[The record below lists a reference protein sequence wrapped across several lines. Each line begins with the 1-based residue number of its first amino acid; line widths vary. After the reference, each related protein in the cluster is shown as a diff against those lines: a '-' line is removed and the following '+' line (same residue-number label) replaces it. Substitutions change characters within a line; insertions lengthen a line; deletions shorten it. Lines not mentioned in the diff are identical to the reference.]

1 MRPAQAP
8 SRCGPAACS
17 GEAHAAQ
24 KGGRFVRSN
33 TFSTWALSLI
43 GLAVFWLGAGS
54 LTAETVRL
62 HPFLLLFS
70 YQLYYFSAGLFAP
83 QGNFEVG
90 PWALRRARVLLGL
103 YAACGL
109 ASLAL
114 YALCGAPGTEGPAVL
129 AAQFLFG
136 LGTAPFGGGLL
147 WLVPSTLL
155 AEFLFVLLRRTFPG
169 NWFLLFA
176 CGLVSLGTSMAY
188 GLPGQVAYGADGALR
203 YLIYYALGAVA
214 AAFVQKQN
222 KANASFPRGL
232 RLCALGAGC
241 LALALAA
248 FCFWF
253 GTGWATGRLGGQFL
267 LVQACN
273 FVFALMGIAG
283 MALVTLVLAR
293 LRLCAALGRAA
304 GAVLGLGGALAL
316 CADTAAA
323 ALGVPRNAEGQLVT
337 LALSAGICALCAVLW
352 HLCRKK
358 LPVVFGAG
366 E

>member
-1 MRPAQAP
+1 
-8 SRCGPAACS
+8 
-17 GEAHAAQ
+17 
-24 KGGRFVRSN
+24 
-33 TFSTWALSLI
+33 
-43 GLAVFWLGAGS
+43 
-54 LTAETVRL
+54 
-62 HPFLLLFS
+62 
-70 YQLYYFSAGLFAP
+70 
-83 QGNFEVG
+83 
-90 PWALRRARVLLGL
+90 
-103 YAACGL
+103 
-109 ASLAL
+109 
-114 YALCGAPGTEGPAVL
+114 
-129 AAQFLFG
+129 
-136 LGTAPFGGGLL
+136 
-147 WLVPSTLL
+147 
-155 AEFLFVLLRRTFPG
+155 
-169 NWFLLFA
+169 
-176 CGLVSLGTSMAY
+176 MAY

-214 AAFVQKQN
+214 AALVQKQN

-283 MALVTLVLAR
+283 MALVALVLAR

-304 GAVLGLGGALAL
+304 GAVLGPGGALAL

-323 ALGVPRNAEGQLVT
+323 VLGVPRNAEGQLVT

>member
-1 MRPAQAP
+1 MRA
-8 SRCGPAACS
+8 CGVQR
-17 GEAHAAQ
+17 EAHAAQ
-24 KGGRFVRSN
+24 KKGRFVRSN

-43 GLAVFWLGAGS
+43 GLAVFWLVAGS

-114 YALCGAPGTEGPAVL
+114 YALCGAGHQGPAAL

-147 WLVPSTLL
+147 WLVPSTLWRSSCL
-155 AEFLFVLLRRTFPG
+155 CCCAAPSGQLVFAVCLWPCQPWHQHGVRPAGPG
-169 NWFLLFA
+169 
-176 CGLVSLGTSMAY
+176 GV
-188 GLPGQVAYGADGALR
+188 PRADGALR

-214 AAFVQKQN
+214 AAFVQKTEQG
-222 KANASFPRGL
+222 KCLFSTRPAPVCAGGGL
-232 RLCALGAGC
+232 P
-241 LALALAA
+241 ALALAA

-283 MALVTLVLAR
+283 MALVALCAGR
-293 LRLCAALGRAA
+293 LRLCAALGRAT

-316 CADTAAA
+316 CADTRLRLPWACRAMPKA
-323 ALGVPRNAEGQLVT
+323 
-337 LALSAGICALCAVLW
+337 SSDAGTFCGHLCAV
-352 HLCRKK
+352 RGAVAPVPQKAA
-358 LPVVFGAG
+358 VVFGAG